1 MLLDH
6 ESFAPW
12 GSCRNFILPKLT
24 AKAPEYRPKTPK
36 RELTFQPPFF
46 GGKLAVSPREWSS
59 FQGYEIDG
67 IPRAFAWIV
76 FAWRFWRNWTLPLWL
91 APLLVTVM
99 ISMLQGEPRKKTK
112 DSSIV
117 DIVWRFRVWGWAIKS
132 HSSRYKISV
141 IYSPCIFS
149 LLEKMLAYSS
159 SHSSM
164 VQWKMDP
171 WKMSDKVSK
180 NLTYHLKI
188 DHPKRKIPLPTI
200 KLSGLK
206 CLFQGIYIYHIL
218 VLHYPWLW
226 LVSSGVYPFTHP
238 SLVHQACLK
247 AWQKSGSIVRW
258 GCNCERWA
266 KCWAFI
272 GNPRSSESDLRFF

>member
-112 DSSIV
+112 DSSFRPHDWYRRYRMAFQGLGLSHKIPFFKV
-117 DIVWRFRVWGWAIKS
+117 QNKCDILS
-132 HSSRYKISV
+132 LHL
-141 IYSPCIFS
+141 S

-218 VLHYPWLW
+218 VLHYP
-226 LVSSGVYPFTHP
+226 
-238 SLVHQACLK
+238 
-247 AWQKSGSIVRW
+247 
-258 GCNCERWA
+258 
-266 KCWAFI
+266 
-272 GNPRSSESDLRFF
+272 